1 MATGELRQKQAKL
14 KSTQGV
20 VEPDGEGGSQGGIYS
35 MHDVAFA
42 VGLVGL
48 VGLLAR
54 EILERWSELGRCEI
68 LGKRRRPEW

>member
-1 MATGELRQKQAKL
+1 
-14 KSTQGV
+14 
-20 VEPDGEGGSQGGIYS
+20 

-54 EILERWSELGRCEI
+54 EIRERWSELRRCEI
-68 LGKRRRPEW
+68 LGKRRRLSRRPEW